1 MINSI
6 FFIFSSNKQKAIKII
21 QCDIVT
27 KYGIYIKKTKEKSRP
42 AEQKVSGASTP
53 KELPVFINAVLII
66 KQRHNVAQK
75 NSPVASRYQR
85 IYC

>member
-1 MINSI
+1 MISSI
-6 FFIFSSNKQKAIKII
+6 FSYFSHKQKAIKII

-53 KELPVFINAVLII
+53 KELPVFINVVLII
-66 KQRHNVAQK
+66 KQRHNVEKKQ
-75 NSPVASRYQR
+75 NSPVANRYQR